1 MPTPNAP
8 QRRYLS
14 KNRRRKILLVLPT
27 LVVGVV
33 TCAAVAPPVSA
44 KPTKPRHPSGP

>member
-8 QRRYLS
+8 HRRNLS

-33 TCAAVAPPVSA
+33 TCAGGRTTA
-44 KPTKPRHPSGP
+44 KPRHSSGP

>member
-8 QRRYLS
+8 QRKNLS
-14 KNRRRKILLVLPT
+14 KNRRLKILLVLPT

-33 TCAAVAPPVSA
+33 TCAAVAPPVLA
-44 KPTKPRHPSGP
+44 KPNET